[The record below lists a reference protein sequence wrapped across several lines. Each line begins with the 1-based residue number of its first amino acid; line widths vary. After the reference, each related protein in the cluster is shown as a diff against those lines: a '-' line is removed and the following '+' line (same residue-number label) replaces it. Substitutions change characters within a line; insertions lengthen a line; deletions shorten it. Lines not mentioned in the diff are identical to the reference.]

1 VHSIQELADMARM
14 QLGQQQPG
22 GSPGVP
28 GQPGYAG
35 EPQPG
40 WAAEPQ
46 PGYGAQPGYSA
57 QPQPGLGGQ
66 PQPGWARQP
75 RAGRSR
81 GWRGGGDSIGESI
94 GDAIGEDI
102 AGAAM
107 GMAARFIGRQI
118 GRKVQSAMTDK
129 VMPTLMARRQE
140 MLQQQIAIA
149 ERHPDLRA
157 CLTDH
162 VVFLAGGSRVQPMP
176 NLTGPF
182 TVEQSDALVASLR
195 DG

>member
-1 VHSIQELADMARM
+1 M
-14 QLGQQQPG
+14 
-22 GSPGVP
+22 
-28 GQPGYAG
+28 
-35 EPQPG
+35 
-40 WAAEPQ
+40 
-46 PGYGAQPGYSA
+46 
-57 QPQPGLGGQ
+57 
-66 PQPGWARQP
+66 
-75 RAGRSR
+75 
-81 GWRGGGDSIGESI
+81 RGGGRTFDRGSIGESI
-94 GDAIGEDI
+94 GDALGEDV

-118 GRKVQSAMTDK
+118 GRKVQSTMSEK
-129 VMPTLMARRQE
+129 VMPTIMAKRQE

-157 CLTDH
+157 CLTDN

-176 NLTGPF
+176 NLAGPF